1 MTEVVPTVII
11 GGGQAGLAMG
21 YHLKLAGEPFVIID
35 AGQRVGDSWRAR
47 WDSLR
52 LFSLPRYASLPGWPI
67 PAPTASR
74 PATRWPT
81 TWRRTPS
88 TSTCRSAPI
97 PGSSGSTRTDD
108 GFLLE
113 TSAGPLRAG
122 RVIVASGVYQHAAD
136 PGVRRRPGPGDHP
149 AAFESVPQRR
159 STARRAGADRR
170 RRQLRRRHRP
180 GVHRRRAPDL
190 AGRSASGAGPV
201 PGSNRVRAKV
211 AGPGRDVRLPPGADA
226 QHADRPQG
234 PSRDPRARRESG
246 PGEAGRSGR
255 RRRRSGSVRIE
266 GLRTA
271 GR

>member
-67 PAPTASR
+67 KTDSFPTRDEMADYLEAYAEHFDLPVR
-74 PATRWPT
+74 TDTRVE
-81 TWRRTPS
+81 RL
-88 TSTCRSAPI
+88 
-97 PGSSGSTRTDD
+97 TRTDE

-122 RVIVASGVYQHAAD
+122 RVIVASGAYQTPRIPAFADELDPAITQLHSSRYRNAGQLLDGPVLIVGAAN
-136 PGVRRRPGPGDHP
+136 
-149 AAFESVPQRR
+149 S
-159 STARRAGADRR
+159 GADIA
-170 RRQLRRRHRP
+170 LESAAAGHP
-180 GVHRRRAPDL
+180 TWM
-190 AGRSASGAGPV
+190 AGRHPGQV
-201 PGSNRVRAKV
+201 PFRIETRRAKV
-211 AGPGRDVRLPPGADA
+211 LVPDRDVRLPPRPDG
-226 QHADRPQG
+226 QHADGPQG
-234 PSRDPRARRESG
+234 PGRDPRARREPG
-246 PGEAGRSGR
+246 PGQAGRSGR
-255 RRRRSGSVRIE
+255 RRRAPGRTDRRAYG
-266 GLRTA
+266 TA